1 MECIR
6 TQRLCRTYMVGGTQV
21 EALKNASFSVEQG
34 EWVTVVGRSGSGKS
48 TLMHLL
54 GCLDTP
60 TTGEYRLMGQEV
72 SKLSS
77 RELSAVRNRRIGFVF
92 QSFNLLPAL
101 TAEEN
106 VRLPLQYRGL
116 SFAEQQRRTVEALTA
131 VGLAERMQHRPR
143 QLSGGQQQRVAIAR
157 ALAAQPELLLA
168 DEPTGNLD
176 TAAGTEVMALLKRFH
191 ENGGTVL
198 LITHDPA
205 IAAASPRRLYMRDGV
220 LSDTAEE

>member
-6 TQRLCRTYMVGGTQV
+6 TEGLCRTYTVGGAPV
-21 EALKNASFSVEQG
+21 NALRDASFSVKQG

-60 TTGEYRLMGQEV
+60 TAGRYFLMGQEV
-72 SKLSS
+72 SRLSS
-77 RELSAVRNRRIGFVF
+77 RQLSAVRNRRIGFVF

-116 SFAEQQRRTVEALTA
+116 SPAERQQRARDALTA
-131 VGLAERMQHRPR
+131 VGLRDRMGHRPR

-176 TAAGTEVMALLKRFH
+176 TAAGAEVMGLLRRFH
-191 ENGGTVL
+191 KDGGTVL

-205 IAAASPRRLYMRDGV
+205 IAAASPRRLQMRDGV
-220 LSDTAEE
+220 LTE

>member
-1 MECIR
+1 MECIC
-6 TQRLCRTYMVGGTQV
+6 TEGLCRTYSVGGAPV
-21 EALKNASFSVEQG
+21 NALKNASFSVKQG

-54 GCLDTP
+54 GCLDAP
-60 TTGEYRLMGQEV
+60 TAGRYRLMGEEV
-72 SKLSS
+72 SRLSS
-77 RELSAVRNRRIGFVF
+77 RQLSAVRNRRIGFVF

-106 VRLPLQYRGL
+106 VQLPLQYRGL
-116 SFAEQQRRTVEALTA
+116 SATEQQRRARQALEQ
-131 VGLAERMQHRPR
+131 VGLSDRMRHRPR

-176 TAAGTEVMALLKRFH
+176 TAAGAEVMALLRQFH

-205 IAAASPRRLYMRDGV
+205 IAAASPRCLRMQDGV
-220 LSDTAEE
+220 LTE

>member
-1 MECIR
+1 MECIC
-6 TQRLCRTYMVGGTQV
+6 TEGLCRTYSVGGAPV
-21 EALKNASFSVEQG
+21 NALKNASFSVKQG

-54 GCLDTP
+54 GCLDAP
-60 TTGEYRLMGQEV
+60 TAGRYRLMGEEV
-72 SKLSS
+72 SRLSS
-77 RELSAVRNRRIGFVF
+77 RQLSAVRNRRIGFVF
-92 QSFNLLPAL
+92 QSFNLLPNL

-106 VRLPLQYRGL
+106 VQLPLQYRGL
-116 SFAEQQRRTVEALTA
+116 SAAEQQRRARQALEQ
-131 VGLAERMQHRPR
+131 VGLGDRMRHRPR

-176 TAAGTEVMALLKRFH
+176 TAAGTEVMALLRQFH

-205 IAAASPRRLYMRDGV
+205 IAAASPRCLRMQDGV
-220 LSDTAEE
+220 LTE